1 MTDNK
6 SQPLWHGRFS
16 SGPAEE
22 LLAFTESL
30 SFDKRLW
37 KDDIAGSLA
46 HVKGLGHAGILPPA
60 EVAQIETALH
70 QVASEFLDG
79 TFQFVD
85 GEEDIHTSIE
95 RRITQIAGPVG
106 GKVHTGRSRND
117 Q

>member
-37 KDDIAGSLA
+37 KDDIAGSIA
-46 HVKGLGHAGILPPA
+46 HVKGLGHAGTLPLA
-60 EVAQIETALH
+60 EVAQI
-70 QVASEFLDG
+70 
-79 TFQFVD
+79 
-85 GEEDIHTSIE
+85 
-95 RRITQIAGPVG
+95 
-106 GKVHTGRSRND
+106 
-117 Q
+117 

>member
-1 MTDNK
+1 MNDDV

-46 HVKGLGHAGILPPA
+46 H
-60 EVAQIETALH
+60 E
-70 QVASEFLDG
+70 
-79 TFQFVD
+79 
-85 GEEDIHTSIE
+85 IH
-95 RRITQIAGPVG
+95 RL
-106 GKVHTGRSRND
+106 
-117 Q
+117 